1 MELSLERVADAVMA
15 LRVDLR
21 DRPELERRMLPRFP
35 VWAPRTFYPT
45 GDAWGTGVG
54 ATSPFEVWLI
64 DIACGGVGFH
74 SRQPL
79 LVGREFHVVI
89 PAAEGT
95 ETVMRCK
102 VVHCRKAVNGTYTG
116 GAQFVEE
123 VPQLPG
129 AASGASPAA
138 AAPAGV

>member
-1 MELSLERVADAVMA
+1 MA

-21 DRPELERRMLPRFP
+21 DRPDMERRQLPRFP
-35 VWAPRTFYPT
+35 VWAPTMVHPT
-45 GDAWGTGVG
+45 GDNWGTGVG

-79 LVGREFHVVI
+79 LVGQQFYVVI

-95 ETVMRCK
+95 QTVMRCN

-123 VPQLPG
+123 VPQIPG
-129 AASGASPAA
+129 LAGGAVPAGAA
-138 AAPAGV
+138 AAAGGVVSP